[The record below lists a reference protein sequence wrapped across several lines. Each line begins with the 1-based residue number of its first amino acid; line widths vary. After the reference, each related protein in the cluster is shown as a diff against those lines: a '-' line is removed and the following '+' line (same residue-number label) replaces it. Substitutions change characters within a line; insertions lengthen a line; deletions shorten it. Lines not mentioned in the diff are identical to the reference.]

1 MKSITVCFHPL
12 FASEGAELYKIVDL
26 ETTTCTTQEYIFHLS
41 ANPKKKRKKR
51 QKISLRILI
60 PPLKQA
66 SPKIVS

>member
-41 ANPKKKRKKR
+41 ANPKKKGKKD
-51 QKISLRILI
+51 KKYHLEFLF
-60 PPLKQA
+60 LH
-66 SPKIVS
+66 